1 MIPLDQSLQ
10 VVENGEEGLE
20 YNLFSLYLIV
30 EHFKIRINTKS

>member
-20 YNLFSLYLIV
+20 YNLFSLSLIV
-30 EHFKIRINTKS
+30 EPLRTHINTKS